1 MKTLVGKNKMTDD
14 EQLLA
19 KFNEEIYAENGAGP
33 VTVEYL
39 IDTLRTIRKHNHED
53 MPKYRN
59 GYKEGYEFGYKM
71 GVQNAERDT
80 IMYEDLR
87 KMTIQ
92 ELANLIGDENA
103 H

>member
-1 MKTLVGKNKMTDD
+1 MVND
-14 EQLLA
+14 EQLLED
-19 KFNEEIYAENGAGP
+19 FNREIYAENGADP

-39 IDTLRTIRKHNHED
+39 INTLRTIRKNNKED
-53 MPKYRN
+53 GPKYRS
-59 GYKEGYEFGYKM
+59 GYQEGYDFGYKM
-71 GVQNAERDT
+71 GVEKAEADT

-103 H
+103 Y